1 MNVRFTCPACEQPG
15 RLQTPLPA
23 EWVCPKCDQ
32 VLHLK
37 PDNAEPALTTC
48 VVCGNA
54 ELYRRKDFPQ
64 TLGVSILALCC
75 VASTATYFYYQ
86 QWWTWSI
93 LIGSA
98 VFDCLLYLLV
108 KDVTVCYRCDA
119 HYRALPAGPK
129 HQPFELTTFERY
141 RQEQMRRKQLQ

>member
-1 MNVRFTCPACEQPG
+1 MNVRFTCPVCEQPG

-32 VLHLK
+32 ALHLK
-37 PDNAEPALTTC
+37 PENAEPTLSAC

-64 TLGVSILALCC
+64 TLGVSILVICC

-86 QWWTWSI
+86 QWWTWGI

-119 HYRALPAGPK
+119 HYRNLPPGPH
-129 HQPFELTTFERY
+129 HQHFELTTFERY

>member
-1 MNVRFTCPACEQPG
+1 MCWR
-15 RLQTPLPA
+15 
-23 EWVCPKCDQ
+23 
-32 VLHLK
+32 LK
-37 PDNAEPALTTC
+37 PENAEPTLTAC
-48 VVCGNA
+48 AVCGNA

-93 LIGSA
+93 LIASA

-108 KDVTVCYRCDA
+108 NDVTVCYRCNA
-119 HYRALPAGPK
+119 HYRGFAA
-129 HQPFELTTFERY
+129 QPETPGVRADTFERY

>member
-1 MNVRFTCPACEQPG
+1 MTAC
-15 RLQTPLPA
+15 A
-23 EWVCPKCDQ
+23 VCD
-32 VLHLK
+32 
-37 PDNAEPALTTC
+37 
-48 VVCGNA
+48 NA

-98 VFDCLLYLLV
+98 VFDGLLYLLV

-119 HYRALPAGPK
+119 HYRGLPPGPN
-129 HQPFELTTFERY
+129 HQGFELTTFERY